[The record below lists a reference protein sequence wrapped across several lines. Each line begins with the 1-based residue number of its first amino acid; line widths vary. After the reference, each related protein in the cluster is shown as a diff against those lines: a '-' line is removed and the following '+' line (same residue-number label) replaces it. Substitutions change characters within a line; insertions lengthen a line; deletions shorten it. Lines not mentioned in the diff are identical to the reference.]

1 MGLESVPQVSGSGSG
16 RVVAAANNAIPP
28 FWLLAF
34 SGDDLRLLPLEEG
47 RSYPVLMTDK
57 SLAIQRLE
65 RLQLLMAS
73 FIGDDGARLLQS
85 WMRYL
90 QGLPDPLFAIETYE
104 LWIGLAQP
112 EQLEVLIRD
121 QLQTLQA
128 LEQLPP
134 PERLERLQQADL
146 HFGISDQISLCGYGW
161 G

>member
-1 MGLESVPQVSGSGSG
+1 MPQVSGSGSG

-28 FWLLAF
+28 LWLLAF
-34 SGDDLRLLPLEEG
+34 SVDDLQLLPLDDG

-57 SLAIQRLE
+57 SLAVQRLE
-65 RLQLLMAS
+65 QLQLLMAS
-73 FIGDDGARLLQS
+73 FIGDDGLRLLQS
-85 WMRYL
+85 WLRYL

-104 LWIGLAQP
+104 LWITMDDPERLAQQVSN
-112 EQLEVLIRD
+112 QLR
-121 QLQTLQA
+121 TLQS

-134 PERLERLQQADL
+134 PERLEKLQQADL